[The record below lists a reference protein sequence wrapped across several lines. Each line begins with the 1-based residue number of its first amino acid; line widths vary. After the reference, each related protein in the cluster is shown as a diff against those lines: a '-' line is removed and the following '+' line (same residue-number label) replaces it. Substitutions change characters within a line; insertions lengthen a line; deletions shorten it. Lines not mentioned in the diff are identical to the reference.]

1 MLKKIIDNLGNQKLR
16 KDMQRFTNT
25 AQQGSEQEVAE
36 LVAATMLARA
46 YVEELPAV
54 GKYFP
59 NGLYNGHASEE
70 SVAALRTAG
79 YEAQLSS
86 LQSSLMKSG
95 SPNLE
100 AVSSGVSVWL
110 YSWHALVK
118 PELKADGEA
127 LWKAMEPGFA
137 LARKLLRPI
146 AATVKRDAEQLFFVP
161 SSLLT
166 GYEAMSSASVVEAT
180 RTEDNAEQSAQTKIA
195 AVM

>member
-1 MLKKIIDNLGNQKLR
+1 MLKKIIDNLGSHKLR
-16 KDMQRFTNT
+16 KDMQRFANT
-25 AQQGSEQEVAE
+25 AAQGNEQEVAE

-59 NGLYNGHASEE
+59 NGLYNGKASAE
-70 SVAALRTAG
+70 SIQALKAAG
-79 YEAQLSS
+79 YEAQLSG

-100 AVSSGVSVWL
+100 AVSTGVSVWL
-110 YSWHALVK
+110 YSWHALVNSDLRA
-118 PELKADGEA
+118 EGES

-161 SSLLT
+161 SGLLS

-180 RTEDNAEQSAQTKIA
+180 RTHDTVEQSGSEKIA
-195 AVM
+195 AIM